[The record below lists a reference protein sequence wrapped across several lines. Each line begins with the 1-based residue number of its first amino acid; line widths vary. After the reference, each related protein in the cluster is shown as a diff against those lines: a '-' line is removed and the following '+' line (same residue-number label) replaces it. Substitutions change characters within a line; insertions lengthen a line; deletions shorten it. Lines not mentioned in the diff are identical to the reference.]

1 MNRTANH
8 RLAALIARRVLAA
21 GIMLGG
27 ITFGLAPQAF
37 AAPAPAPQCSSMAM
51 PNTQAGASNLN
62 PLTRAGQVGA
72 AGAPASTSGSM
83 DMNCQAVGHG

>member
-1 MNRTANH
+1 MNRTANR
-8 RLAALIARRVLAA
+8 RLAALIARPVLAA
-21 GIMLGG
+21 GIVLGG
-27 ITFGLAPQAF
+27 MTLGLAPQAF
-37 AAPAPAPQCSSMAM
+37 AEPAPAPQCSSMAM
-51 PNTQAGASNLN
+51 PNTQAGASNPN

>member
-37 AAPAPAPQCSSMAM
+37 AEPAPAPQCSSMAM

-72 AGAPASTSGSM
+72 AGTPASTSSSM